1 MNLKSFEEE
10 AAELRKIAE
19 QKAARK
25 PGKPRRIL
33 LLLILAGLSYGAYRL
48 WGTSFKPQAADVPQ
62 ADAGGGGGRG
72 RGGRGGGGGR
82 GVGPRGAA
90 VVTMAARKMDMPVYL
105 RGLGSVAASTT
116 VTVRSRVDGQL
127 VRAAFR
133 EGQFVNKGDLLAEI
147 DRRPFEVQLAQA
159 QAQLQRDQAQ
169 LKDAEVK
176 LERDH
181 LLDSKGLIA
190 KQDLDSQ
197 GAQVGQFQGSINAD
211 EAQMIPAGSLS
222 SLSFNR
228 SRYSSAFRKIT
239 LEPC

>member
-25 PGKPRRIL
+25 PGKPRWIL

-105 RGLGSVAASTT
+105 RGLGSVAASAT
-116 VTVRSRVDGQL
+116 VTVRSLFARRSGRV
-127 VRAAFR
+127 
-133 EGQFVNKGDLLAEI
+133 
-147 DRRPFEVQLAQA
+147 
-159 QAQLQRDQAQ
+159 
-169 LKDAEVK
+169 
-176 LERDH
+176 
-181 LLDSKGLIA
+181 
-190 KQDLDSQ
+190 
-197 GAQVGQFQGSINAD
+197 
-211 EAQMIPAGSLS
+211 SL
-222 SLSFNR
+222 
-228 SRYSSAFRKIT
+228 
-239 LEPC
+239 